1 MVRKAAEHAR
11 GNYNMNTQTYYE
23 MYKSQI
29 LALHNLEDLH
39 ALFITYT
46 LCVTKSNARTKFLQ
60 KNCLIKLVY
69 KQLDQIQ
76 T

>member
-1 MVRKAAEHAR
+1 
-11 GNYNMNTQTYYE
+11 MNTQTDYE

-39 ALFITYT
+39 VLFITYT
-46 LCVTKSNARTKFLQ
+46 LCVTKSNARTKFLHQ
-60 KNCLIKLVY
+60 NCLIKLVY